1 MASGVTRYGIRTAFI
16 RNNDMTKKLTA
27 QIDNRAFV
35 IEPDL
40 PDVGVYLRIYEVGRD
55 IADYLQDSVQH
66 CIEFAQEDFDVPI
79 DAWQPMEL

>member
-1 MASGVTRYGIRTAFI
+1 M
-16 RNNDMTKKLTA
+16 NKKLFA
-27 QIDNRAFV
+27 KIKDRVFV

-40 PDVGVYLRIYEVGRD
+40 PDVGVYLRIYEDGRD